1 MEVADSD
8 DDLSDAESSHTTTS
22 SASIDGQGTELES
35 RVCETRSVIDRLF
48 RLSTK
53 IRNPASR
60 VGHSKAMMLKDI
72 DRDTGVDLM
81 EAHAIH
87 DKLHI
92 REVLTSLRN
101 GISLDVEQYGTFLIE
116 RLSSANKQRRQQFK
130 YWKKHREKLARHEI
144 KEEAIPP
151 TFRVFLEPL
160 DAQSIREHSEKGTHT
175 HVSLPT
181 TATAL
186 IQEHVDLDDTKSV
199 GTSYSIATSVF
210 SNDTSI
216 AGAERLILPPP
227 PVHLLQGN
235 HFECPYCFTLCP
247 KRYLQTKFWRSVS
260 CGYL

>member
-8 DDLSDAESSHTTTS
+8 DDLSDVESGHDTTS
-22 SASIDGQGTELES
+22 SASEDGQGTELES
-35 RVCETRSVIDRLF
+35 RVAEMRGIIDRLF

-72 DRDTGVDLM
+72 DRETGVDLI
-81 EAHAIH
+81 EAHAFH

-92 REVLTSLRN
+92 REVLRSLRN
-101 GISLDVEQYGTFLIE
+101 GIGLDVEQYGTFLIE
-116 RLSSANKQRRQQFK
+116 RLSHANKQRRQQFR

-144 KEEAIPP
+144 REQTTNATPILSHGP
-151 TFRVFLEPL
+151 V
-160 DAQSIREHSEKGTHT
+160 DARPVIEHSEKGTHT
-175 HVSLPT
+175 HLSLPT

-186 IQEHVDLDDTKSV
+186 VQEHVDLDDTKSV
-199 GTSYSIATSVF
+199 GTSYSTATSLF
-210 SNDTSI
+210 SNDTSL
-216 AGAERLILPPP
+216 AGVERLILPPP

-247 KRYLQTKFWRSVS
+247 KRYLQAKTWRSVS
-260 CGYL
+260 F